1 MPIPR
6 SIPWLLR
13 RGRLTLSHTRFPT
26 GPSLSTDHRSRSVT
40 STSDVPNRPLAAEP
54 GPLPAARPTGLSTG
68 PGSAALVVVIAAAVA
83 VVAAHRR
90 G

>member
-1 MPIPR
+1 
-6 SIPWLLR
+6 
-13 RGRLTLSHTRFPT
+13 
-26 GPSLSTDHRSRSVT
+26 VT
-40 STSDVPNRPLAAEP
+40 SPTSDVPNRPLAAEP